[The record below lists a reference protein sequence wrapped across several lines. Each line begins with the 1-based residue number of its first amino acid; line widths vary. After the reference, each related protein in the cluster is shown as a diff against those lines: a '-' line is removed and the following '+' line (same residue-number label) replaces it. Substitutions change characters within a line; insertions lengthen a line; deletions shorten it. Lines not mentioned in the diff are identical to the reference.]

1 MSTVILT
8 GGGTAG
14 HCTPNVAL
22 IPYLKKDFD
31 NIAYIGS
38 KNGIEK
44 NIVQKCGIPYYG
56 VSSAKLSRSLTPK
69 NLSIPFKVSAGIKQA
84 GKILDELKPDVVF
97 SKGGYV
103 AIPVVIAAKKRKI
116 PVIAHESDYSIGLA
130 NKITAK
136 FCKKTLT
143 SFPDTA
149 KTIKRGEYVGSPIR
163 AELFSRSR
171 KEGLSFFGLT
181 NDKPVLLVIGGSLGS
196 RAINNAFISALPD
209 LLPLFNIIH
218 VCGKGNLTEVPS
230 SNGYKAYEYLNE
242 IDLAYACADVCV
254 SRAGANSLF
263 EIMSL
268 KLPCVL
274 IPLPKGISRGDQ
286 VLNAEYFHRLG
297 LAYLLEEKNLTANSL
312 AYAITSVYANRINV
326 RRRFEKNPI
335 VGANLAVSRIIAGY
349 KR

>member
-31 NIAYIGS
+31 QIAYIGS

-44 NIVQKCGIPYYG
+44 NIVQKYGIPYYA
-56 VSSAKLSRSLTPK
+56 VSSAKLSRSLTVK
-69 NLSIPFKVSAGIKQA
+69 NLSIPFKVSSGIKQA
-84 GKILDELKPDVVF
+84 EKILDELKPDVVF

-116 PVIAHESDYSIGLA
+116 PIVAHESDYSLGLA
-130 NKITAK
+130 NKITAL
-136 FCKKTLT
+136 FCQKLLT
-143 SFPDTA
+143 SFPHTA

-163 AELFSRSR
+163 DELFKRSR
-171 KEGLSFFGLT
+171 KDGLSFFGFA
-181 NDKPVLLVIGGSLGS
+181 NEKPVLLVIGGSLGS
-196 RAINNAFISALPD
+196 RAINDALISALPD
-209 LLPLFNIIH
+209 LLPRFNVIH
-218 VCGKGNLTEVPS
+218 VCGKGHLSQTPS
-230 SNGYKAYEYLNE
+230 LDGYKRYEYLNE

-254 SRAGANSLF
+254 GRSGANSLF
-263 EIMSL
+263 EMMSL

-297 LAYLLEEKNLTANSL
+297 LAYLLEQENLTPDSL
-312 AYAITSVYANRINV
+312 VYAVTSVYANRTNV
-326 RRRFEKNPI
+326 RRRFEKNA
-335 VGANLAVSRIIAGY
+335 VADANAAIARIIAGY

>member
-14 HCTPNVAL
+14 HCTPNLAL

-31 NIAYIGS
+31 QIAYIGS

-44 NIVQKCGIPYYG
+44 DIVKKCGIPYYG

-84 GKILDELKPDVVF
+84 EKILDELKPSVVF

-103 AIPVVIAAKKRKI
+103 AIPVVIAAKKHKI
-116 PVIAHESDYSIGLA
+116 PVIAHESDYSLGLA
-130 NKITAK
+130 NKITAR
-136 FCKKTLT
+136 FCQKILT

-149 KTIKRGEYVGSPIR
+149 KRINRGEYAGSPIR
-163 AELFSRSR
+163 DELFSRSR
-171 KEGLSFFGLT
+171 KDGLSFFGFT
-181 NDKPVLLVIGGSLGS
+181 NEKPVLLVIGGSLGS
-196 RAINNAFISALPD
+196 RAINDALVSALPD
-209 LLPLFNIIH
+209 ILPRFNVIH
-218 VCGKGNLTEVPS
+218 VCGKGNLSQTPLLD
-230 SNGYKAYEYLNE
+230 GYRRYEYLSE

-254 SRAGANSLF
+254 GRAGANSLF
-263 EIMSL
+263 EMMSL

-297 LAYLLEEKNLTANSL
+297 LAYLLEQKNLTANSL
-312 AYAITSVYANRINV
+312 TYAVTSVYANRLNV

-335 VGANLAVSRIIAGY
+335 ISANRAISRIIADC